1 MRFTPSIKH
10 IAHMAR
16 ARLRDRHQENLRKKL
31 EVLIAEQG
39 VARTESEAESGSQM
53 PSEPSAKQEGEP
65 STSTAAEKNE
75 NSQSE

>member
-1 MRFTPSIKH
+1 
-10 IAHMAR
+10 MAR

-39 VARTESEAESGSQM
+39 VARAESETESGSQAQ
-53 PSEPSAKQEGEP
+53 PNESSVKQEVELP
-65 STSTAAEKNE
+65 TTSITVEKNE

>member
-1 MRFTPSIKH
+1 
-10 IAHMAR
+10 MAR

-39 VARTESEAESGSQM
+39 VARAESETEGGSQI
-53 PSEPSAKQEGEP
+53 PSESSAKQEAEP
-65 STSTAAEKNE
+65 STSTAVEKNE